1 MVSRM
6 QRLDAIADPV
16 RVRLVRHLEEH
27 PDGATLSDLA
37 AAADVHPNTARLHVA
52 ALEAAGILD
61 VEAAP
66 SPEHTRG
73 RPPLRYR
80 LAADWV
86 QPASDFRG
94 MAEVLAAA
102 LCRSGATKEDV
113 RAVGEE
119 WGRYLLGRPG
129 QHDPARELP
138 QALERIGFDA
148 ACPDATTLTL
158 SACPCRLVSPQRPE
172 LICEL
177 AVAVAEGVL
186 AGSGSGLTIA
196 ERSHDPEARRC
207 SARLR
212 PATTTKKKG
221 RAVATRSR

>member
-1 MVSRM
+1 M

-27 PDGATLSDLA
+27 PDGATLVDLA
-37 AAADVHPNTARLHVA
+37 AAAAVHPNTARLHVS
-52 ALEAAGILD
+52 ALEEAGILD
-61 VEAAP
+61 AEAIQTDA
-66 SPEHTRG
+66 HTRG

-86 QPASDFRG
+86 QPAGDFRG

-102 LCRSGATKEDV
+102 LCRQGATTEDI

-129 QHDPARELP
+129 DHDPTSELP
-138 QALERIGFDA
+138 KALERIGFDA
-148 ACPDATTLTL
+148 ACPDASTLTL

-196 ERSHDPEARRC
+196 ERAHDPEARRC

-212 PATTTKKKG
+212 PAP
-221 RAVATRSR
+221 TRKTRRTVDPAPR